1 MPSRISQEKS
11 AIPSNLSCSYSHNY
25 VNIETMR
32 EELTITQATERLQ
45 ARGIDVARRTVAS
58 WIEQGLFTSRLVET
72 PTGNYWVIPAHE
84 VDSFEK
90 PKVGRPP
97 KAKAETGLKAR
108 KKKGNKQ

>member
-1 MPSRISQEKS
+1 MAAFLALILTSMST
-11 AIPSNLSCSYSHNY
+11 LM
-25 VNIETMR
+25 TMK

-58 WIEQGLFTSRLVET
+58 WIEQGLFTRRLVET

-97 KAKAETGLKAR
+97 KAKADTNSKAS
-108 KKKGNKQ
+108 KKKRQ